1 MRYPSQYLQLS
12 ALQNLKGL
20 EIKARL
26 IVEGFL
32 SGLHKSPYQGFS
44 VEFSEHRPYFPG
56 DALKN
61 VDWKVF
67 ARSER
72 LFVKKFEEETN
83 LRAYLILDT
92 SNSMAFGSP
101 LTKFQYSCYL
111 TASLAYLLILQ
122 KDAAGLT
129 MFSDRIKISIPP
141 RSKKN
146 HLYHLLSALSH
157 YTPEGETNISK
168 ILFNIAP
175 SLKKRGLIIIISDLM
190 DKQSEVVKAI
200 KALRAK
206 KNEVI
211 VFHILD
217 RKEMDFM
224 FSKPT
229 IFIDLETKEKLA
241 VEPSVI
247 KQYYKRAILELI
259 KGYRENFLENNID
272 YITAITD
279 EPFNKALYRYFY
291 KRKSLI

>member
-1 MRYPSQYLQLS
+1 MEHHSQYLRIG

-20 EIKARL
+20 EIKAKL

-32 SGLHKSPYQGFS
+32 SGLHKSPYKGFS

-83 LRAYLILDT
+83 LKAYLILDA
-92 SNSMAFGSP
+92 SNSMEFGSP
-101 LTKFQYSCYL
+101 FTKFQYSCYL

-129 MFSDRIKISIPP
+129 MFADRVKISIPP
-141 RSKKN
+141 RTKKN
-146 HLYHLLSALSH
+146 HLYHILSALSH
-157 YTPEGETNISK
+157 QSPKGGTNISK
-168 ILFNIAP
+168 TLLNIAP
-175 SLKKRGLIIIISDLM
+175 SLKKRGLIIIISDLL
-190 DKQSEVVKAI
+190 DNQSEVIRAV

-217 RKEMDFM
+217 RKEIDFM

-229 IFIDLETKEKLA
+229 VFIDLETKKKLA

-247 KQYYKRAILELI
+247 KKYYKKAITELI
-259 KGYRENFLENNID
+259 EVYRKNFLESNID
-272 YITAITD
+272 YINVITD
-279 EPFNKALYRYFY
+279 EPFNKALYRYFSR
-291 KRKSLI
+291 RKMLK